1 MPHHIIDLTST
12 PAITPAP
19 PCPQPSISQP
29 TLPAGKHLPSTDAS
43 ATRSIPSNGAPAGKR
58 LPSNGQP
65 ALNEAEA
72 LQAKRELLADIIKDC
87 KEARLRTVLRDL
99 MAKNGHVAVD
109 WIGDALLVREE
120 AVKPFVE
127 GDDDIG
133 NSDLEIPEESD
144 EESDEDDNED
154 NDEDEEENSDEGGR
168 TTAPRAT
175 TSATSTANASAG
187 TKRLRSRYARCIN
200 CEEEFDMTS
209 NEPGDCIWHEGIPHA
224 FSFPSLLH
232 LALVTDL
239 LPLRRRN
246 GSRLGRGLLGR
257 S

>member
-1 MPHHIIDLTST
+1 MPHHIIDLTASPAVT
-12 PAITPAP
+12 PVP
-19 PCPQPSISQP
+19 PHAQPSISQP
-29 TLPAGKHLPSTDAS
+29 TLPAGKRLPSTGAS
-43 ATRSIPSNGAPAGKR
+43 ATRSIPSNGAHAGKR
-58 LPSNGQP
+58 LPLIGQP
-65 ALNEAEA
+65 ALNETE
-72 LQAKRELLADIIKDC
+72 AKRELLQDIIKDC
-87 KEARLRTVLRDL
+87 KIDRLRTVLRDL
-99 MAKNGHVAVD
+99 MVKNGQVAVD

-120 AVKPFVE
+120 VVTPFKE
-127 GDDDIG
+127 GDDDMG

-144 EESDEDDNED
+144 EESDEDDNEE
-154 NDEDEEENSDEGGR
+154 NDKDEEGNSDEGGR

-175 TSATSTANASAG
+175 TSATTAANASAG

-200 CEEEFDMTS
+200 CEEEFDTTS
-209 NEPGDCIWHEGIPHA
+209 NEPGYCIWHEGIPHA